1 MLLSRATFWITWFLL
16 FVCFLFPL
24 TIQAQKQ
31 TSSDTSALLAVNGG
45 KAVQYLNGT
54 FIVSDV
60 LTNEK
65 VSAIKGIHQQAPY
78 FCGISD
84 NGRWLL
90 YSIKTKTEKDTYVH
104 DLTSNGELKQV
115 LPFALES
122 AAFTSDGSKV
132 FFIHS
137 KTFWKSHLAA
147 YDTEH
152 WQLLAMRTVADLT
165 NSIAVNADG
174 STLLTAA
181 RSIVK
186 EIDPQTLK
194 TQKVH
199 WETSRLTDLVYSPT
213 DPHQFASINHKNI
226 IEVRNLLQD
235 RVTHTIRAGAG
246 KIEQVVYTPDGR
258 RLISLDDAGNLAA
271 WNLNDSL
278 KQISLEGVQ
287 AFGGFDGRRLRVLK
301 EDWLAIDYGAVKTG
315 SNNLEGAQP
324 DTAFLTGSTR
334 KVGMVP
340 IPIIDYSPEN
350 NLLLGFGMS
359 FVFNNHDEAP
369 SPSQP
374 FFRPSV
380 LTPSISFG
388 FKGQLQAGLKADY
401 FSERGWHFFNQVG
414 FLRNNRSYFFGLGR
428 GADDEH
434 RTLYRNNI
442 FSWEG
447 GLTKAIG
454 QRFFAGM
461 KYHIRNDS
469 QLDFDESAPIAVPN
483 SNGGF
488 LAGVGPVLRLDSR
501 NDLFF
506 PTGGYYVDMS
516 FTHYGKWLGSDY
528 GYNDLRFDYRGF
540 HSLPIL
546 TTGTT
551 LAVQALYHATFNGD
565 APFYQLPYLSADRIL
580 RGVWRNL
587 YIDKQAVAL
596 QTELRSNFSN
606 IDPRYG
612 YVLFAGAGDVAPNLF
627 KGYNPDITGVFGVG
641 LRQQVTPKL
650 KLQSSVDFS
659 VTTKGDI
666 GIFGGMGLTF

>member
-1 MLLSRATFWITWFLL
+1 MLLSRAAFRIASFPL

-24 TIQAQKQ
+24 TIQAQKPVN
-31 TSSDTSALLAVNGG
+31 SDTAALLAVNGG
-45 KAVQYLNGT
+45 RAVQYLNGM

-65 VSAIKGIHQQAPY
+65 VSAIKGTHQQSPY
-78 FCGISD
+78 FCVISD
-84 NGRWLL
+84 DGKWLL
-90 YSIKTKTEKDTYVH
+90 YSIKTNKEKSTYVH
-104 DLTSNGELKQV
+104 DLTSNSELKQV

-122 AAFTSDGSKV
+122 AAFTNDGSKV

-137 KTFWKSHLAA
+137 KTFWKSRLAV

-152 WQLLAMRTVADLT
+152 WQLLGMRAIADLT
-165 NSIAVNADG
+165 NSIAANADG
-174 STLLTAA
+174 STLLTAS

-186 EIDPQTLK
+186 EVDPRTLK

-199 WETSRLTDLVYSPT
+199 WETSRLKSLVYSPA
-213 DPHQFASINHKNI
+213 DPHQYASINHKNI
-226 IEVRNLLQD
+226 IEVRSLLED
-235 RVTHTIRAGAG
+235 RVTHTFRAGAR

-258 RLISLDDAGNLAA
+258 RLISLNDTGNLAF

-278 KQISLEGVQ
+278 KQMSMKGAR
-287 AFGGFDGRRLRVLK
+287 AFDRFNGHRLTVL
-301 EDWLAIDYGAVKTG
+301 
-315 SNNLEGAQP
+315 
-324 DTAFLTGSTR
+324 
-334 KVGMVP
+334 P

-359 FVFNNHDEAP
+359 FVFNNHDAAL
-369 SPSQP
+369 SAGQP
-374 FFRPSV
+374 FFRPSM
-380 LTPSISFG
+380 LTPFISFG
-388 FKGQLQAGLKADY
+388 FKGQLQAGLKAGY
-401 FSERGWHFFNQVG
+401 FSESGWHFFNQAG
-414 FLRNNRSYFFGLGR
+414 FLKNNRSYFFGLGN
-428 GADDEH
+428 GADDELC
-434 RTLYRNNI
+434 TVYLNDI

-454 QRFFAGM
+454 DRLSAGI

-469 QLDFDESAPIAVPN
+469 QLDFDKSAPITVSN
-483 SNGGF
+483 SSGGF
-488 LAGVGPVLRLDSR
+488 LAGMGPMIRLDSR

-516 FTHYGKWLGSDY
+516 FTHYGEWLGSDY
-528 GYNDLRFDYRGF
+528 GYSDLRFDYRGF

-551 LAVQALYHATFNGD
+551 LAVQVFYHGTFNGD

-587 YIDKQAVAL
+587 YIDKQAVAV

-606 IDPRYG
+606 VDSRYG

-627 KGYNPDITGVFGVG
+627 KELQECLVWDYGS
-641 LRQQVTPKL
+641 RS
-650 KLQSSVDFS
+650 LQS
-659 VTTKGDI
+659 
-666 GIFGGMGLTF
+666 